1 MIPAWL
7 LTRVIRLV
15 VGTLHSQDVTFCNSS
30 VDLWENFVESS
41 AVQQLVMMEQEM
53 PVEHWQEQLHVAF
66 RLCRDMEREDALD
79 MTKVYPILCC
89 LITGTHCAE
98 QSLPGVVV
106 VPQES
111 SFLLHALVGIESLH
125 SCPDSI
131 VHWVLEKHP
140 EQLDTKGPGVDGQLP
155 LAIACSRP
163 SDYVTTILH
172 AHPHAASIS
181 DSKGRY
187 PLHLACQTAYLT
199 WESGI
204 RELFLSAPQ
213 VLLIPTAD
221 GTSVFLAMALG
232 LAESPR
238 GAKRCPSMELSH
250 LETLFQ
256 LLRADPTVV
265 RAYIL
270 CSS

>member
-1 MIPAWL
+1 MIPAWT
-7 LTRVIRLV
+7 TRVIRFV
-15 VGTLHSQDVTFCNSS
+15 VGTLPQDVTFCNSS

-41 AVQQLVMMEQEM
+41 DVQQLVVEREM
-53 PVEHWQEQLHVAF
+53 PVEQWQEQLHVAF

-98 QSLPGVVV
+98 QSLPVI
-106 VPQES
+106 PQES
-111 SFLLHALVGIESLH
+111 SFLLHALVGIASLH
-125 SCPDSI
+125 SCPYSI
-131 VHWVLEKHP
+131 LHWVLEKHP
-140 EQLDTKGPGVDGQLP
+140 EQLDTKGPVDGQLP

-163 SDYVTTILH
+163 SDYVMTILH

-204 RELFLSAPQ
+204 RDLFLSAPQ

-221 GTSVFLAMALG
+221 GTSAFFAMALG
-232 LAESPR
+232 LAESR
-238 GAKRCPSMELSH
+238 AKRCPSMELSH

-265 RAYIL
+265 QIYL
-270 CSS
+270 Q